1 MIKTKSRYK
10 WLQCSLLLSGLLLLV
25 ACSNDSA
32 NGPVET
38 PQDNLLRL
46 SSVTRAA
53 SQYTPDANSNIKMYV
68 MTQNGEYSSGK
79 FTYSSGWSNSGV
91 SVKEHE
97 QYYMYGFMP
106 AGSYSSS
113 ISATATE
120 LNGDYSR
127 GADLT
132 ISGLPIFTSKDF
144 CAIVGVQRISAT
156 TEAKDIVE
164 GNYGYLS
171 GLNSENYVNLL
182 MDHLYGEL
190 ALQFK
195 VDADYYAL
203 RHIKLKSVTLK
214 YDNGGGAVDANV
226 NVTVRLRAG
235 YGLGQSSVVYTPS
248 GNKASHAILENG
260 STDLKSYATA
270 IGSGVKCPPSL
281 FDQAGT
287 YMTLTCTYDV
297 CSTDDNNP
305 KVIRENCTASNKMRV
320 SGMEHGKTNTVTV
333 TIAPTYLYVLTDPDL
348 DNPTIYIGG

>member
-1 MIKTKSRYK
+1 MRHIGW
-10 WLQCSLLLSGLLLLV
+10 WLSSMLMLLLLMMV
-25 ACSNDSA
+25 SCSQDSSND
-32 NGPVET
+32 GIDE
-38 PQDNLLRL
+38 PQNNLLRL
-46 SSVTRAA
+46 SSVTRSNRAF
-53 SQYTPDANSNIKMYV
+53 TPSEGNSIKMYV
-68 MTQNGEYSSGK
+68 MTKDAQFSTGTFS
-79 FTYSSGWSNSGV
+79 YSSGWTNNNV

-106 AGSYSSS
+106 AGSYTSS

-132 ISGLPIFTSKDF
+132 INGLPIFTNEDI

-156 TEAKDIVE
+156 KDAKDIVE

-195 VDADYYAL
+195 VDADYHAL
-203 RHIKLKSVTLK
+203 RHIKLKSVTLN
-214 YDNGGGAVDANV
+214 YDNGQENAAANV
-226 NVTVRLRAG
+226 NVTVRLRDG
-235 YGLGQSSVVYTPS
+235 YGLGQSSVVYTPT
-248 GNKASHAILENG
+248 GNKASHIFLENG
-260 STDLKSYATA
+260 STALSDVAVP
-270 IGSGVKCPPSL
+270 IGDPIKCPPSL

-297 CSTDDNNP
+297 CSTDNANT
-305 KVIRENCTASNKMRV
+305 VIRANCTASNKVRV

>member
-1 MIKTKSRYK
+1 MRHIGW
-10 WLQCSLLLSGLLLLV
+10 WLSSMLMLLLLMMV
-25 ACSNDSA
+25 SCSQDSSND
-32 NGPVET
+32 GIDE

-46 SSVTRAA
+46 SSVTRSNRAF
-53 SQYTPDANSNIKMYV
+53 TPSEGNSIKMYV
-68 MTQNGEYSSGK
+68 MTQNAQFSTGT
-79 FTYSSGWSNSGV
+79 FTYSTGWTNNNV

-106 AGSYSSS
+106 AGSYDSS

-120 LNGDYSR
+120 LNNDYSR

-132 ISGLPIFTSKDF
+132 ISGLPIFTSKDI

-156 TEAKDIVE
+156 SEAADIVE

-203 RHIKLKSVTLK
+203 RHIKLKSVTLN
-214 YDNGGGAVDANV
+214 YDNGQGEAAANV
-226 NVTVRLRAG
+226 NVTVRLRDG
-235 YGLGQSSVVYTPS
+235 YGLGQSSVAYTPT
-248 GNKASHAILENG
+248 GNKASHTFWPNTNDVIPL
-260 STDLKSYATA
+260 TDAATA

-287 YMTLTCTYDV
+287 FMTLTCTYDV
-297 CSTDDNNP
+297 CGTDGTT
-305 KVIRENCTASNKMRV
+305 IRPDCTASNKMRV

>member
-1 MIKTKSRYK
+1 M
-10 WLQCSLLLSGLLLLV
+10 LMLLLLMMV
-25 ACSNDSA
+25 SCSQDSSND
-32 NGPVET
+32 GIDE
-38 PQDNLLRL
+38 PQNNLLRL
-46 SSVTRAA
+46 SSVTRSNRAF
-53 SQYTPDANSNIKMYV
+53 TPSDGNSIKMYV
-68 MTQNGEYSSGK
+68 MTKNDPYSDGTFN
-79 FTYSSGWSNSGV
+79 FTTSWANSNIR
-91 SVKEHE
+91 VKEHE

-132 ISGLPIFTSKDF
+132 ISDLPIFTNEDI

-156 TEAKDIVE
+156 SEAANIVE
-164 GNYGYLS
+164 GNFGYLS

-203 RHIKLKSVTLK
+203 RHIKLKSVTLN
-214 YDNGGGAVDANV
+214 YDNGQEEAAAKV

-235 YGLGQSSVVYTPS
+235 YGLGQSSVVYTPT

-260 STDLKSYATA
+260 SEDLTDAATA

-305 KVIRENCTASNKMRV
+305 TVIRANCSASNKMRV

>member
-1 MIKTKSRYK
+1 MRHIGW
-10 WLQCSLLLSGLLLLV
+10 WLSSTLMLLLLMMV
-25 ACSNDSA
+25 SCSQDSSND
-32 NGPVET
+32 GIDE
-38 PQDNLLRL
+38 PQNNLLRL
-46 SSVTRAA
+46 SSVTRSNRAF
-53 SQYTPDANSNIKMYV
+53 TPSEGNSIKMYV
-68 MTQNGEYSSGK
+68 MTQNAQFSTGT
-79 FTYSSGWSNSGV
+79 FTYSTGWTNNNV

-106 AGSYSSS
+106 AGSYDSS

-120 LNGDYSR
+120 LNNDYSR

-132 ISGLPIFTSKDF
+132 ISGLPIFTSKDI

-156 TEAKDIVE
+156 SEAADIVE

-203 RHIKLKSVTLK
+203 RHIKLKSVTLN
-214 YDNGGGAVDANV
+214 YDNGQGEAAANV
-226 NVTVRLRAG
+226 NVTVRLRDG
-235 YGLGQSSVVYTPS
+235 YGLGQSSVAYTPT
-248 GNKASHAILENG
+248 GNKASHTFLENG
-260 STDLKSYATA
+260 STVLNSNATA

-297 CSTDDNNP
+297 CRTDNANT
-305 KVIRENCTASNKMRV
+305 VIRANCTASNKVRV

>member
-1 MIKTKSRYK
+1 MRHIGW
-10 WLQCSLLLSGLLLLV
+10 WLSSMLMLLFLMMVSCSQDS
-25 ACSNDSA
+25 SND
-32 NGPVET
+32 GIDE
-38 PQDNLLRL
+38 PQNNLLRL
-46 SSVTRAA
+46 SSVTR
-53 SQYTPDANSNIKMYV
+53 SSSEFTPSEGNSIKMYV
-68 MTQNGEYSSGK
+68 MTKNGPYSDGTFN
-79 FTYSSGWSNSGV
+79 FTTIWANSNIR
-91 SVKEHE
+91 VKEHE

-132 ISGLPIFTSKDF
+132 INGLPIFTSKDF

-156 TEAKDIVE
+156 NDAKDIVE

-203 RHIKLKSVTLK
+203 RHIKLKSVTLN
-214 YDNGGGAVDANV
+214 YDNGQGSADANV

-235 YGLGQSSVVYTPS
+235 NGLGQGSVVYTPT
-248 GNKASHAILENG
+248 GNKASHTILENG
-260 STDLKSYATA
+260 STFLNSDATP
-270 IGSGVKCPPSL
+270 IGSEVKCPPSL

-297 CSTDDNNP
+297 CSADDTHN
-305 KVIRENCTASNKMRV
+305 VIRENCTASNKMRV
-320 SGMEHGKTNTVTV
+320 LGMDHGKTNTVTV

>member
-1 MIKTKSRYK
+1 M
-10 WLQCSLLLSGLLLLV
+10 LVLLLLMMV
-25 ACSNDSA
+25 SCSQDSSND
-32 NGPVET
+32 GIDE
-38 PQDNLLRL
+38 PQNNLLRL
-46 SSVTRAA
+46 SSVTRSNRAF
-53 SQYTPDANSNIKMYV
+53 TPSEGNSIKMYV
-68 MTQNGEYSSGK
+68 MTKNALFSTGT
-79 FTYSSGWSNSGV
+79 FTYSSGWTNTNLN
-91 SVKEHE
+91 VKEHE

-132 ISGLPIFTSKDF
+132 INALPIFTSKDI

-156 TEAKDIVE
+156 SEATNIVE

-171 GLNSENYVNLL
+171 GLSSENYVNLL

-203 RHIKLKSVTLK
+203 RHIRLKSVTLN
-214 YDNGGGAVDANV
+214 YDNGQGDAAANV
-226 NVTVRLRAG
+226 NVTVRLRDG
-235 YGLGQSSVVYTPS
+235 YGLGQSSVVYTPT
-248 GNKASHAILENG
+248 GNTASHTFWPNTNDVIPL
-260 STDLKSYATA
+260 TDAATA
-270 IGSGVKCPPSL
+270 IGNSVKCPPSL

-297 CSTDDNNP
+297 CGTDDNNP
-305 KVIRENCTASNKMRV
+305 TVIRANCTASNKMRV

>member
-1 MIKTKSRYK
+1 M
-10 WLQCSLLLSGLLLLV
+10 LMLLLLMMV
-25 ACSNDSA
+25 SCSQDSSND
-32 NGPVET
+32 GIDE
-38 PQDNLLRL
+38 PQNNLLRL
-46 SSVTRAA
+46 SSVTR
-53 SQYTPDANSNIKMYV
+53 SSSEFTPSEGNSIKMYV
-68 MTQNGEYSSGK
+68 MTKNALYSEGNFNYTTS
-79 FTYSSGWSNSGV
+79 WANSNIR
-91 SVKEHE
+91 VKEHE

-132 ISGLPIFTSKDF
+132 INALPIFTTEDI

-156 TEAKDIVE
+156 SEATNIVE
-164 GNYGYLS
+164 GNFGYLS
-171 GLNSENYVNLL
+171 GLSSENYVNLL

-195 VDADYYAL
+195 VDADYHAL

-214 YDNGGGAVDANV
+214 YDNNGGDDAANV
-226 NVTVRLRAG
+226 NVTVKLRDG
-235 YGLGQSSVVYTPS
+235 YGLGQSSVAYTPT
-248 GNKASHAILENG
+248 GNKASHTFWPNTNDVIPL
-260 STDLKSYATA
+260 TDAATA

-297 CSTDDNNP
+297 CRTDNANT
-305 KVIRENCTASNKMRV
+305 VIRANCTASNKMRV

>member
-1 MIKTKSRYK
+1 M
-10 WLQCSLLLSGLLLLV
+10 LMLLLLMMV
-25 ACSNDSA
+25 SCSQDSSND
-32 NGPVET
+32 GIDE
-38 PQDNLLRL
+38 PQNNLLRL
-46 SSVTRAA
+46 SSVTRSNRAF
-53 SQYTPDANSNIKMYV
+53 TPSEGNSIKMYV
-68 MTQNGEYSSGK
+68 MTKNDPYSDGTFN
-79 FTYSSGWSNSGV
+79 FTTSWANSNIR
-91 SVKEHE
+91 VKEHE

-106 AGSYSSS
+106 GSYESS

-132 ISGLPIFTSKDF
+132 INALPIFTNEDI

-156 TEAKDIVE
+156 SEATNIVE

-171 GLNSENYVNLL
+171 GLSNENYVNLL

-214 YDNGGGAVDANV
+214 YDNNGGDEAANV
-226 NVTVRLRAG
+226 NVTVRLRDG
-235 YGLGQSSVVYTPS
+235 YGLGQSSVAYTPT
-248 GNKASHAILENG
+248 GNTASHTFLENG
-260 STDLKSYATA
+260 STFLNSNATA

-297 CSTDDNNP
+297 CSTDDANT
-305 KVIRENCTASNKMRV
+305 VIRANCTASNKVRV

>member
-1 MIKTKSRYK
+1 M
-10 WLQCSLLLSGLLLLV
+10 LMLLLLMMV
-25 ACSNDSA
+25 SCSQDSSND
-32 NGPVET
+32 GIDE
-38 PQDNLLRL
+38 PQNNLLRL
-46 SSVTRAA
+46 SSVTRSNRAF
-53 SQYTPDANSNIKMYV
+53 TPSEGNSIKMYV
-68 MTQNGEYSSGK
+68 MTKNAQYSEGNFNYTTS
-79 FTYSSGWSNSGV
+79 WANSNIR
-91 SVKEHE
+91 VKEHE

-132 ISGLPIFTSKDF
+132 IQDLPIFTNEDI

-156 TEAKDIVE
+156 SEATNIIE
-164 GNYGYLS
+164 GNFGYLS

-203 RHIKLKSVTLK
+203 RHIKLKSVTLN
-214 YDNGGGAVDANV
+214 YDNGQGNDAANV
-226 NVTVRLRAG
+226 NVTVRLRDG
-235 YGLGQSSVVYTPS
+235 YGLGQSSVVYTPT
-248 GNKASHAILENG
+248 GNKASHTFLADG
-260 STDLKSYATA
+260 STFLNSDATA

-281 FDQAGT
+281 FNQAGT

-305 KVIRENCTASNKMRV
+305 TVIRADCSASNKMRV

>member
-1 MIKTKSRYK
+1 MRHIGW
-10 WLQCSLLLSGLLLLV
+10 WLSSTLMLLLLMMV
-25 ACSNDSA
+25 SCSQDSSSD
-32 NGPVET
+32 GFDE
-38 PQDNLLRL
+38 PQNNLLRL
-46 SSVTRAA
+46 SSVTR
-53 SQYTPDANSNIKMYV
+53 SSSEFTPSEGNSIKMYV
-68 MTQNGEYSSGK
+68 MTKNAQFSTGT
-79 FTYSSGWSNSGV
+79 FTYSTGWTNNNV
-91 SVKEHE
+91 SVKEYE

-132 ISGLPIFTSKDF
+132 INALPIFTNEDI

-156 TEAKDIVE
+156 SDAKDIVE

-171 GLNSENYVNLL
+171 GLSNENYVNLL

-203 RHIKLKSVTLK
+203 RHIKLKSVTLN
-214 YDNGGGAVDANV
+214 YDNGQGSAAANV

-235 YGLGQSSVVYTPS
+235 NGLGQSSVVYTPT

-260 STDLKSYATA
+260 STDLTAEATP
-270 IGSGVKCPPSL
+270 IGNSVKCPPSL

-297 CSTDDNNP
+297 CGTDNANT
-305 KVIRENCTASNKMRV
+305 VIRANCTASNKMRV

>member
-1 MIKTKSRYK
+1 M
-10 WLQCSLLLSGLLLLV
+10 LLLLMMV
-25 ACSNDSA
+25 SCSQDSSND
-32 NGPVET
+32 GIDE
-38 PQDNLLRL
+38 PQNNLLRL
-46 SSVTRAA
+46 SSVTRSNRAF
-53 SQYTPDANSNIKMYV
+53 TPSEGNSIKMYV
-68 MTQNGEYSSGK
+68 MTQNAQFSTGT
-79 FTYSSGWSNSGV
+79 FTYSTGWTNNNV

-132 ISGLPIFTSKDF
+132 ISGLPIFTSEDI

-156 TEAKDIVE
+156 SEATNIVE
-164 GNYGYLS
+164 GNFGYLS
-171 GLNSENYVNLL
+171 GLNSENFVNLL

-190 ALQFK
+190 ALRFK

-203 RHIKLKSVTLK
+203 RHIKLKSVTLN
-214 YDNGGGAVDANV
+214 YDNGQGEAAANV
-226 NVTVRLRAG
+226 NVTVRLRDG
-235 YGLGQSSVVYTPS
+235 YGLGQSSVAYTPT
-248 GNKASHAILENG
+248 GNKASHTFLADG
-260 STDLKSYATA
+260 STFLKSYATA

-305 KVIRENCTASNKMRV
+305 TVIRANCSASNKMRV
-320 SGMEHGKTNTVTV
+320 SGMEHGKKNTVTV

>member
-1 MIKTKSRYK
+1 M
-10 WLQCSLLLSGLLLLV
+10 LLLLMMV
-25 ACSNDSA
+25 SCSQDSSNDGIDEPH
-32 NGPVET
+32 N
-38 PQDNLLRL
+38 NLLRL
-46 SSVTRAA
+46 SSVTRSNRAF
-53 SQYTPDANSNIKMYV
+53 TPSEGNSIKMYV
-68 MTQNGEYSSGK
+68 MTKNGPYSDGTFN
-79 FTYSSGWSNSGV
+79 FTTIWANSNIR
-91 SVKEHE
+91 VKEHE

-132 ISGLPIFTSKDF
+132 INALPIFTSKDI

-156 TEAKDIVE
+156 SEATNIVE

-171 GLNSENYVNLL
+171 GLSSENYVNLL

-203 RHIKLKSVTLK
+203 RHIKLKSVTLN
-214 YDNGGGAVDANV
+214 YDNGQGEAAANV
-226 NVTVRLRAG
+226 NVTVRLRDG
-235 YGLGQSSVVYTPS
+235 YGLGQSSVAYTPT
-248 GNKASHAILENG
+248 GNKASHTILENG
-260 STDLKSYATA
+260 SAILSSDATA
-270 IGSGVKCPPSL
+270 IGNSVKCPPSL

-297 CSTDDNNP
+297 CGTDGTT
-305 KVIRENCTASNKMRV
+305 IRPGCTASNKMRV

>member
-1 MIKTKSRYK
+1 MRHIGW
-10 WLQCSLLLSGLLLLV
+10 WLSSMLMLLLLMMV
-25 ACSNDSA
+25 SCSQDSSND
-32 NGPVET
+32 GIDE
-38 PQDNLLRL
+38 PQNNLLRL
-46 SSVTRAA
+46 SSVTR
-53 SQYTPDANSNIKMYV
+53 SSSEFTPSEGNSIKMYV
-68 MTQNGEYSSGK
+68 MTKNAQFSTGT
-79 FTYSSGWSNSGV
+79 FTYSTGWTNNNV
-91 SVKEHE
+91 SVKEYE

-132 ISGLPIFTSKDF
+132 INALPIFTSKDI

-156 TEAKDIVE
+156 NETKDIVE
-164 GNYGYLS
+164 GNFGYLS

-203 RHIKLKSVTLK
+203 RHIKLKSVTLN
-214 YDNGGGAVDANV
+214 YDNGQGAADANV

-235 YGLGQSSVVYTPS
+235 NSLGVNSIVYTPT
-248 GNKASHAILENG
+248 GNKASHAIWPNTNDPILL
-260 STDLKSYATA
+260 SSDATA
-270 IGSGVKCPPSL
+270 IGSEVKCPPSL

-297 CSTDDNNP
+297 CSADDTHN
-305 KVIRENCTASNKMRV
+305 VIRENCTASNKMRV
-320 SGMEHGKTNTVTV
+320 LGMEHGKKNTVTV

>member
-1 MIKTKSRYK
+1 MRHIGW
-10 WLQCSLLLSGLLLLV
+10 WLSSMLMLLLLMMV
-25 ACSNDSA
+25 SCSQDSSND
-32 NGPVET
+32 GIDE
-38 PQDNLLRL
+38 PQNNLLRL
-46 SSVTRAA
+46 SSVTRSNRAF
-53 SQYTPDANSNIKMYV
+53 TPSEGNSIKMYV
-68 MTQNGEYSSGK
+68 MTKNGPYSEGTFN
-79 FTYSSGWSNSGV
+79 FTTSWANSNIR
-91 SVKEHE
+91 VKEHE

-106 AGSYSSS
+106 AGSYTSS
-113 ISATATE
+113 ISATE
-120 LNGDYSR
+120 VNNDYSR

-132 ISGLPIFTSKDF
+132 VNGLPIFTSKDI

-156 TEAKDIVE
+156 SEATNIVE

-171 GLNSENYVNLL
+171 GLSNENYVNLL

-195 VDADYYAL
+195 VDADYHAL

-214 YDNGGGAVDANV
+214 YDNGQGDAAANV
-226 NVTVRLRAG
+226 NVTVRLRDG
-235 YGLGQSSVVYTPS
+235 YGLGQSSVAYTPT
-248 GNKASHAILENG
+248 GNKASHTFLENG
-260 STDLKSYATA
+260 STVLNSNATA

-297 CSTDDNNP
+297 CSTDNANT
-305 KVIRENCTASNKMRV
+305 VIRANCTASNKVRV

>member
-1 MIKTKSRYK
+1 MRHIGW
-10 WLQCSLLLSGLLLLV
+10 WLSSMLMLLLLMMV
-25 ACSNDSA
+25 SCSQDSSND
-32 NGPVET
+32 GIDE
-38 PQDNLLRL
+38 PQNNLLRL
-46 SSVTRAA
+46 SSVTR
-53 SQYTPDANSNIKMYV
+53 SSSVFTPSEGNSIKMYV
-68 MTQNGEYSSGK
+68 MTKTVQFSTGT
-79 FTYSSGWSNSGV
+79 FTYSTGWTNNNV
-91 SVKEHE
+91 SVKEYE

-106 AGSYSSS
+106 AGSYESN

-132 ISGLPIFTSKDF
+132 ISGLPIFTRKDF

-156 TEAKDIVE
+156 SEATNIIE

-195 VDADYYAL
+195 VDADYHAL
-203 RHIKLKSVTLK
+203 RHIKLKSVTLN
-214 YDNGGGAVDANV
+214 YDNGQGDADANV

-235 YGLGQSSVVYTPS
+235 NGLGQSSVVYTPT
-248 GNKASHAILENG
+248 GNKASHAIWPNTNDPILL
-260 STDLKSYATA
+260 SSDATA

-297 CSTDDNNP
+297 CRTDNANT
-305 KVIRENCTASNKMRV
+305 VIRENCTASNKMRV
-320 SGMEHGKTNTVTV
+320 SGMDHGKTNTVTV

>member
-1 MIKTKSRYK
+1 MGW
-10 WLQCSLLLSGLLLLV
+10 WLSSTLVLLLLMMV
-25 ACSNDSA
+25 SCSQDSSND
-32 NGPVET
+32 GIDE
-38 PQDNLLRL
+38 PQNNLLRL
-46 SSVTRAA
+46 SSVTRSNRAF
-53 SQYTPDANSNIKMYV
+53 TPSDGNKIMMYV
-68 MTQNGEYSSGK
+68 MTKNDEYSSGN

-132 ISGLPIFTSKDF
+132 ISGLPIFTRKDF

-156 TEAKDIVE
+156 SEATNIIE

-214 YDNGGGAVDANV
+214 YDNNGGDEAANV

-235 YGLGQSSVVYTPS
+235 NGLGQSSVVYTPT

-260 STDLKSYATA
+260 STFLDSDATA
-270 IGSGVKCPPSL
+270 IGSVVKCPPSL

-297 CSTDDNNP
+297 CRTDNANT
-305 KVIRENCTASNKMRV
+305 VIRANCTASNKMRV
-320 SGMEHGKTNTVTV
+320 LGMDHGKTNTVTV

>member
-1 MIKTKSRYK
+1 MRHIGW
-10 WLQCSLLLSGLLLLV
+10 WLSSMLMLLLLMMV
-25 ACSNDSA
+25 SCSQDSSND
-32 NGPVET
+32 GIDE
-38 PQDNLLRL
+38 PQNNLLRL
-46 SSVTRAA
+46 SSVTR
-53 SQYTPDANSNIKMYV
+53 SSSEFTPSEGNSIKMYV
-68 MTQNGEYSSGK
+68 MTKDAQYSEGNFNYTTS
-79 FTYSSGWSNSGV
+79 WANSNIR
-91 SVKEHE
+91 VKEHE

-106 AGSYSSS
+106 GSYESS

-132 ISGLPIFTSKDF
+132 ISDLPIFTSQDI

-156 TEAKDIVE
+156 SEATNIVE
-164 GNYGYLS
+164 GNFGYLS

-190 ALQFK
+190 ALRFK

-203 RHIKLKSVTLK
+203 RHIKLKSVTLN
-214 YDNGGGAVDANV
+214 YDNGQENTAANV
-226 NVTVRLRAG
+226 SVTVRLRNG
-235 YGLGQSSVVYTPS
+235 YGLVLTNSIAYTPS
-248 GNKASHAILENG
+248 GNKASHTFLADG
-260 STDLKSYATA
+260 STFLNSNATA

-281 FDQAGT
+281 FDPAGT

-297 CSTDDNNP
+297 CSADDTHN
-305 KVIRENCTASNKMRV
+305 VIRANCTASNKMRV
-320 SGMEHGKTNTVTV
+320 SGMDHGKTNTVTV

>member
-1 MIKTKSRYK
+1 MRHIGW
-10 WLQCSLLLSGLLLLV
+10 WLSCMLMLLLLMM
-25 ACSNDSA
+25 ASCSQDSSND
-32 NGPVET
+32 GIDE
-38 PQDNLLRL
+38 PQNNLLRL
-46 SSVTRAA
+46 SSVTRSNRAF
-53 SQYTPDANSNIKMYV
+53 TPSEGNKIMMYV
-68 MTQNGEYSSGK
+68 MTQNDEYSSGN

-106 AGSYSSS
+106 ASSSAGSYSSS

-132 ISGLPIFTSKDF
+132 INALPIFTSKDF

-156 TEAKDIVE
+156 SEATNIVE
-164 GNYGYLS
+164 GNFGYLS
-171 GLNSENYVNLL
+171 GLNSENFVNLL

-195 VDADYYAL
+195 VDADYYTL
-203 RHIKLKSVTLK
+203 RHIKLKSVTLN
-214 YDNGGGAVDANV
+214 YENGSGSAEAKVD
-226 NVTVRLRAG
+226 VTVRLRDG
-235 YGLGQSSVVYTPS
+235 YGLGQSSVVYTPT
-248 GNKASHAILENG
+248 GNKASHTLWPNTNEVIPL
-260 STDLKSYATA
+260 TDAATSKD
-270 IGSGVKCPPSL
+270 ISVKCPPSL

-297 CSTDDNNP
+297 CGTDGTT
-305 KVIRENCTASNKMRV
+305 IRPDCTASNKMRV
-320 SGMEHGKTNTVTV
+320 SGMEHGKKNTVTV

>member
-1 MIKTKSRYK
+1 M
-10 WLQCSLLLSGLLLLV
+10 LLLLMMV
-25 ACSNDSA
+25 SCSQDSSND
-32 NGPVET
+32 GIDE
-38 PQDNLLRL
+38 PQNNLLRL
-46 SSVTRAA
+46 SSVTR
-53 SQYTPDANSNIKMYV
+53 SSSEFTPSEGNSIKMYV
-68 MTQNGEYSSGK
+68 MTKNAQFSTGT
-79 FTYSSGWSNSGV
+79 FTYSTGWTNNNV
-91 SVKEHE
+91 SVKEYE

-132 ISGLPIFTSKDF
+132 INALPIFTSKDF

-156 TEAKDIVE
+156 TEATNIVE

-203 RHIKLKSVTLK
+203 RHIKLKSVTLN
-214 YDNGGGAVDANV
+214 YDNGQGSVDAKV

-235 YGLGQSSVVYTPS
+235 NGLGQSSVVYTPT
-248 GNKASHAILENG
+248 GNTASHTFLENG
-260 STDLKSYATA
+260 SQFLTDAATL
-270 IGSGVKCPPSL
+270 IGNPVDNPVGNPVKCPPSL

-287 YMTLTCTYDV
+287 YMTLTCTYDGPRQNEYRDRDH
-297 CSTDDNNP
+297 S
-305 KVIRENCTASNKMRV
+305 
-320 SGMEHGKTNTVTV
+320 
-333 TIAPTYLYVLTDPDL
+333 TYLSICVD
-348 DNPTIYIGG
+348 

>member
-1 MIKTKSRYK
+1 MIG
-10 WLQCSLLLSGLLLLV
+10 SLLILT
-25 ACSNDSA
+25 ACSEESDEPKGEYLHLSA
-32 NGPVET
+32 
-38 PQDNLLRL
+38 
-46 SSVTRAA
+46 VTRT
-53 SQYTPDANSNIKMYV
+53 SSELTPSENTSIKMYV
-68 MTQNGEYSSGK
+68 MTQNAQFSEGI
-79 FTYSSGWSNSGV
+79 FTYSSGWTNNNV
-91 SVKEHE
+91 AVKEHE

-106 AGSYSSS
+106 ASSSAGSYVSS
-113 ISATATE
+113 ISAAAV
-120 LNGDYSR
+120 NNDYSR

-132 ISGLPIFTSKDF
+132 ITGLPIFTSKDI

-156 TEAKDIVE
+156 TDTKDIVE

-203 RHIKLKSVTLK
+203 RHIKLKSVTLN
-214 YDNGGGAVDANV
+214 YDNGQGSADANV

-235 YGLGQSSVVYTPS
+235 NGLGQSSVVYTPT
-248 GNKASHAILENG
+248 GNKASHTMENG
-260 STDLKSYATA
+260 SKFLNSNATP

-297 CSTDDNNP
+297 CSADDTHN
-305 KVIRENCTASNKMRV
+305 VIRENCTASNKMRV

>member
-1 MIKTKSRYK
+1 MRHIGW
-10 WLQCSLLLSGLLLLV
+10 WLSSMLMLLLLMMV
-25 ACSNDSA
+25 SCSQDSSND
-32 NGPVET
+32 GIDE
-38 PQDNLLRL
+38 PQNNLLRL
-46 SSVTRAA
+46 SSVTRSNRAF
-53 SQYTPDANSNIKMYV
+53 TPSEGNSIKMYV
-68 MTQNGEYSSGK
+68 MTKNAQYSEGNFNYTTS
-79 FTYSSGWSNSGV
+79 WANSNIR
-91 SVKEHE
+91 VKEHE

-132 ISGLPIFTSKDF
+132 IQDLPIFTNEDI

-156 TEAKDIVE
+156 SEATNIIE
-164 GNYGYLS
+164 GNFGYLS

-203 RHIKLKSVTLK
+203 RHIKLKSVTLN
-214 YDNGGGAVDANV
+214 YDNGQGNDAANV
-226 NVTVRLRAG
+226 NVTVRLRDG
-235 YGLGQSSVVYTPS
+235 YGLGQSSVVYTPT
-248 GNKASHAILENG
+248 GNKASHTFLADG
-260 STDLKSYATA
+260 STFLNSDATA

-281 FDQAGT
+281 FNQAGT

-305 KVIRENCTASNKMRV
+305 TVIRADCSASNKMRV

>member
-1 MIKTKSRYK
+1 MRHIGW
-10 WLQCSLLLSGLLLLV
+10 WLSSMLVLLLLMMV
-25 ACSNDSA
+25 SCSQDSSND
-32 NGPVET
+32 GIDE
-38 PQDNLLRL
+38 PQNNLLHL
-46 SSVTRAA
+46 SSVTR
-53 SQYTPDANSNIKMYV
+53 SSSDFTPSEGNKIMMYV
-68 MTQNGEYSSGK
+68 MTKNAQFSTGT
-79 FTYSSGWSNSGV
+79 FTYSSGWTNSNV

-132 ISGLPIFTSKDF
+132 ISGLPIFTSQDF

-156 TEAKDIVE
+156 SEATNIVE
-164 GNYGYLS
+164 GNFDYLS
-171 GLNSENYVNLL
+171 GLSNENYVNLL

-203 RHIKLKSVTLK
+203 RHIKLKSVTLN
-214 YDNGGGAVDANV
+214 YENGSGSTEAKVD
-226 NVTVRLRAG
+226 VTVRLRDG

-260 STDLKSYATA
+260 STFLNSNATP

-297 CSTDDNNP
+297 CSADDTHN
-305 KVIRENCTASNKMRV
+305 VIRENCTASNKMRV
-320 SGMEHGKTNTVTV
+320 SSMEHGKTNTVTV

>member
-1 MIKTKSRYK
+1 MRHIGW
-10 WLQCSLLLSGLLLLV
+10 WLSSMLMLLLLMMV
-25 ACSNDSA
+25 SCSQDSSND
-32 NGPVET
+32 GIDE
-38 PQDNLLRL
+38 PQNNLLRL
-46 SSVTRAA
+46 SSVTRSNRAF
-53 SQYTPDANSNIKMYV
+53 TPSEGNSIKMYV
-68 MTQNGEYSSGK
+68 MTKNGPYSDGTFN
-79 FTYSSGWSNSGV
+79 FTTIWANSNIR
-91 SVKEHE
+91 VKEHE

-106 AGSYSSS
+106 AGSYESS

-132 ISGLPIFTSKDF
+132 INGLPIFTSKDF
-144 CAIVGVQRISAT
+144 CAIVGVQRISASS
-156 TEAKDIVE
+156 EATNIVE
-164 GNYGYLS
+164 GNFGYLS

-195 VDADYYAL
+195 VDADYHAL
-203 RHIKLKSVTLK
+203 RHIKLKSVTVN
-214 YDNGGGAVDANV
+214 YDNGQGDADANV

-235 YGLGQSSVVYTPS
+235 NGLGQSSVVYTPT
-248 GNKASHAILENG
+248 GNKASHIILENG
-260 STDLKSYATA
+260 STDLTDAA
-270 IGSGVKCPPSL
+270 ILIGNSVKCPPSL

-297 CSTDDNNP
+297 CRTDNANT
-305 KVIRENCTASNKMRV
+305 VIRANCTASNKMRV
-320 SGMEHGKTNTVTV
+320 SGMEHGKKNTVTV

>member
-1 MIKTKSRYK
+1 M
-10 WLQCSLLLSGLLLLV
+10 LLLLMMV
-25 ACSNDSA
+25 SCSQDSSND
-32 NGPVET
+32 GIDE
-38 PQDNLLRL
+38 PQNNLLRL
-46 SSVTRAA
+46 SSVTRSNRAF
-53 SQYTPDANSNIKMYV
+53 TPSEGNSIKMYV
-68 MTQNGEYSSGK
+68 MTKNGPYSDGTFN
-79 FTYSSGWSNSGV
+79 FTTSWANSNIR
-91 SVKEHE
+91 VKEHE

-132 ISGLPIFTSKDF
+132 INALPIFTNEDI

-156 TEAKDIVE
+156 SEATNIVE
-164 GNYGYLS
+164 GNFGYLS
-171 GLNSENYVNLL
+171 GLSSENYVNLL

-214 YDNGGGAVDANV
+214 YDNNGGDDAANV
-226 NVTVRLRAG
+226 NVTVRLRDG
-235 YGLGQSSVVYTPS
+235 YGLGQNSVAYTPT
-248 GNKASHAILENG
+248 GNKASHTFLENG
-260 STDLKSYATA
+260 LKDLTDAATA

-297 CSTDDNNP
+297 CGTDGTT
-305 KVIRENCTASNKMRV
+305 IRPGCTASNKMRV

>member
-1 MIKTKSRYK
+1 MRHIGW
-10 WLQCSLLLSGLLLLV
+10 WLSSMLMLLFLMMVSCSQDS
-25 ACSNDSA
+25 SND
-32 NGPVET
+32 GIDE
-38 PQDNLLRL
+38 PQNNLLRL
-46 SSVTRAA
+46 SSVTR
-53 SQYTPDANSNIKMYV
+53 SSSEFTPSEGNSIKMYV
-68 MTQNGEYSSGK
+68 MTKNAQFSTGT
-79 FTYSSGWSNSGV
+79 FTYSTGWTNNNV
-91 SVKEHE
+91 SVKEYE

-132 ISGLPIFTSKDF
+132 INGLPIFTSKDF

-156 TEAKDIVE
+156 NDAKDIVE

-203 RHIKLKSVTLK
+203 RHIKLKSVTLN
-214 YDNGGGAVDANV
+214 YDNGQGSADANV

-235 YGLGQSSVVYTPS
+235 NGLGQGSVVYTPT

-260 STDLKSYATA
+260 STFLNSDATP
-270 IGSGVKCPPSL
+270 IGSEVKCPPSL

-297 CSTDDNNP
+297 CSADDTHN
-305 KVIRENCTASNKMRV
+305 VIRENCTASNKMRV
-320 SGMEHGKTNTVTV
+320 LGMDHGKTNTVTV

>member
-1 MIKTKSRYK
+1 MNSEKRHIG
-10 WLQCSLLLSGLLLLV
+10 WLLSSMLMLLV
-25 ACSNDSA
+25 LMLLAACSEDADTTDRLDASE
-32 NGPVET
+32 GSPVH
-38 PQDNLLRL
+38 L
-46 SSVTRAA
+46 SSVTRT
-53 SQYTPDANSNIKMYV
+53 TPFTPSAGNSIKMYV
-68 MTQNGEYSSGK
+68 MTKNAQFSTGT
-79 FTYSSGWSNSGV
+79 FTYSSGWTNSNV

-97 QYYMYGFMP
+97 QYYMYGYMP
-106 AGSYSSS
+106 GSYESS
-113 ISATATE
+113 ISAAAV
-120 LNGDYSR
+120 NNDYSR

-132 ISGLPIFTSKDF
+132 ITGLPIFTSKDI

-156 TEAKDIVE
+156 TDTKDIVE

-226 NVTVRLRAG
+226 NVTVRLRDG
-235 YGLGQSSVVYTPS
+235 NGLGLTNSIVYTPS
-248 GNKASHAILENG
+248 GNTASHTFLENG
-260 STDLKSYATA
+260 SQFLTDAATL
-270 IGSGVKCPPSL
+270 IGNSVKCPPSL

-297 CSTDDNNP
+297 CGTDNAHT
-305 KVIRENCTASNKMRV
+305 VIRENCTVSNKMRV

-348 DNPTIYIGG
+348 DNPTIYIGS

>member
-1 MIKTKSRYK
+1 M
-10 WLQCSLLLSGLLLLV
+10 LVLLLLMMV
-25 ACSNDSA
+25 SCSQDSSND
-32 NGPVET
+32 GIDE
-38 PQDNLLRL
+38 PQNNLLRL
-46 SSVTRAA
+46 SSVTRSNRAF
-53 SQYTPDANSNIKMYV
+53 TPSEGNSIKMYV
-68 MTQNGEYSSGK
+68 MTKDALYSDGTFN
-79 FTYSSGWSNSGV
+79 FTTSWANSNIR
-91 SVKEHE
+91 VKEHE

-132 ISGLPIFTSKDF
+132 ISGLPIFTRKDF

-171 GLNSENYVNLL
+171 GLNSENFVNLL

-203 RHIKLKSVTLK
+203 RHIKLKSVTLN
-214 YDNGGGAVDANV
+214 YDNGQGSVAANV

-235 YGLGQSSVVYTPS
+235 NGLGQSSVVYTPT

-260 STDLKSYATA
+260 STDLTA
-270 IGSGVKCPPSL
+270 EVTSIGNSVKCPPSL

-297 CSTDDNNP
+297 CSADDTHN
-305 KVIRENCTASNKMRV
+305 VIRENCTASNKMRV

-348 DNPTIYIGG
+348 DNPTIYLEDKIDE

>member
-1 MIKTKSRYK
+1 MRHIGW
-10 WLQCSLLLSGLLLLV
+10 WLSSMLMLLLLMMV
-25 ACSNDSA
+25 SCSQDSSND
-32 NGPVET
+32 GIDE
-38 PQDNLLRL
+38 PQNNLLRL
-46 SSVTRAA
+46 SSVTRSNRAF
-53 SQYTPDANSNIKMYV
+53 TPSEGNSIKMYV
-68 MTQNGEYSSGK
+68 MTKNGPYSDGTFN
-79 FTYSSGWSNSGV
+79 FTTIWANSNIR
-91 SVKEHE
+91 VKEHE

-132 ISGLPIFTSKDF
+132 INALPIFTNEDI

-156 TEAKDIVE
+156 SEATNIVE

-171 GLNSENYVNLL
+171 GLSSENFVNLL

-214 YDNGGGAVDANV
+214 YDNNGGDDAANV

-235 YGLGQSSVVYTPS
+235 YGLGQSSVAYTPT
-248 GNKASHAILENG
+248 GNQASHTILENDP
-260 STDLKSYATA
+260 TDLTDAAKA
-270 IGSGVKCPPSL
+270 IGNSVKCPPSL

-297 CSTDDNNP
+297 CGTDNANT
-305 KVIRENCTASNKMRV
+305 VIRANCTASNKMRV

>member
-1 MIKTKSRYK
+1 
-10 WLQCSLLLSGLLLLV
+10 
-25 ACSNDSA
+25 
-32 NGPVET
+32 
-38 PQDNLLRL
+38 
-46 SSVTRAA
+46 
-53 SQYTPDANSNIKMYV
+53 
-68 MTQNGEYSSGK
+68 
-79 FTYSSGWSNSGV
+79 
-91 SVKEHE
+91 
-97 QYYMYGFMP
+97 MYGFMP

-132 ISGLPIFTSKDF
+132 ITGLPIFTSKDI

-156 TEAKDIVE
+156 SETKDIVE

-203 RHIKLKSVTLK
+203 RHIKLKSVTLN
-214 YDNGGGAVDANV
+214 YDNGQGNDAAKV

-235 YGLGQSSVVYTPS
+235 NGLGQSSVVYTPT
-248 GNKASHAILENG
+248 GNKASHTILENG
-260 STDLKSYATA
+260 STFLDSDATP

-297 CSTDDNNP
+297 CSADDTHN
-305 KVIRENCTASNKMRV
+305 VIRENCTASNKMRV
-320 SGMEHGKTNTVTV
+320 LGMEHGKKNTVTV

-348 DNPTIYIGG
+348 NNPTIYIGG

>member
-1 MIKTKSRYK
+1 MRHIGW
-10 WLQCSLLLSGLLLLV
+10 WLSSMLMLLLLMMV
-25 ACSNDSA
+25 SCSQDSSND
-32 NGPVET
+32 GIDE
-38 PQDNLLRL
+38 PQNNLLRL
-46 SSVTRAA
+46 SSVTRSNRAF
-53 SQYTPDANSNIKMYV
+53 TPSEGNSIKMYV
-68 MTQNGEYSSGK
+68 MTKNAQFSTGT
-79 FTYSSGWSNSGV
+79 FTYSSGWTNTNLN
-91 SVKEHE
+91 VKEHE

-132 ISGLPIFTSKDF
+132 INALPIFTSKDF

-156 TEAKDIVE
+156 SEATNIIE

-203 RHIKLKSVTLK
+203 RHIKLKSVTLN
-214 YDNGGGAVDANV
+214 YDNGQGSADANV

-235 YGLGQSSVVYTPS
+235 NGLGQSSVVYTPT
-248 GNKASHAILENG
+248 GNTASHTFWPNTNDVIPL
-260 STDLKSYATA
+260 TDAATA
-270 IGSGVKCPPSL
+270 IGNSVKCPPSL

-297 CSTDDNNP
+297 CGTDGTT
-305 KVIRENCTASNKMRV
+305 IRPDCTASNKMRV

>member
-1 MIKTKSRYK
+1 M
-10 WLQCSLLLSGLLLLV
+10 LMLLLLMMV
-25 ACSNDSA
+25 SCSQDSSND
-32 NGPVET
+32 GIDE
-38 PQDNLLRL
+38 PQNNLLRL
-46 SSVTRAA
+46 SSVTRSNRAF
-53 SQYTPDANSNIKMYV
+53 TPSDGNKIMMYV
-68 MTQNGEYSSGK
+68 MTKNVEYSSGN

-132 ISGLPIFTSKDF
+132 ISGLPIFTSKDI

-214 YDNGGGAVDANV
+214 YDNNGGDEAANV

-235 YGLGQSSVVYTPS
+235 NGLGQSSVVYTPT

-260 STDLKSYATA
+260 STFLDSDATA
-270 IGSGVKCPPSL
+270 IGSVVKCPPSL

-297 CSTDDNNP
+297 CRTDNANT
-305 KVIRENCTASNKMRV
+305 VIRENCTASNKMRV

>member
-1 MIKTKSRYK
+1 MRHIGW
-10 WLQCSLLLSGLLLLV
+10 WLSSTLMLLLLMMV
-25 ACSNDSA
+25 SCSQDSSND
-32 NGPVET
+32 GIDE
-38 PQDNLLRL
+38 PQNNLLRL
-46 SSVTRAA
+46 SSVTRSNRAF
-53 SQYTPDANSNIKMYV
+53 TPSEGNSIKMYV
-68 MTQNGEYSSGK
+68 MTKNGPYSDGTFN
-79 FTYSSGWSNSGV
+79 FTTSWANSNIR
-91 SVKEHE
+91 VKEHE

-132 ISGLPIFTSKDF
+132 INALPIFTNEDI

-156 TEAKDIVE
+156 SEATNIVE
-164 GNYGYLS
+164 GNFGYLS
-171 GLNSENYVNLL
+171 GLSSENYVNLL

-214 YDNGGGAVDANV
+214 YDNNGGDDAANV
-226 NVTVRLRAG
+226 NVTVRLRDG
-235 YGLGQSSVVYTPS
+235 YGLGQNSVAYTPT
-248 GNKASHAILENG
+248 GNKASHTFLENG
-260 STDLKSYATA
+260 LKDLTDAATA

-297 CSTDDNNP
+297 CGTDGTT
-305 KVIRENCTASNKMRV
+305 IRPGCTASNKMRV

>member
-1 MIKTKSRYK
+1 M
-10 WLQCSLLLSGLLLLV
+10 LMLLLLMMV
-25 ACSNDSA
+25 SCSQDSSND
-32 NGPVET
+32 GIDE
-38 PQDNLLRL
+38 PQNNLLRL
-46 SSVTRAA
+46 SSVTR
-53 SQYTPDANSNIKMYV
+53 SSSEFTPSEGNSIKMYV
-68 MTQNGEYSSGK
+68 MTKNAQFSTGT
-79 FTYSSGWSNSGV
+79 FTYSTGWTNNNV
-91 SVKEHE
+91 SVKEYE

-132 ISGLPIFTSKDF
+132 INALPIFTSKDF

-156 TEAKDIVE
+156 SETKDIVE
-164 GNYGYLS
+164 GNFGYLS

-203 RHIKLKSVTLK
+203 RHIKLKSVTLN
-214 YDNGGGAVDANV
+214 YDNGQGSADANV

-235 YGLGQSSVVYTPS
+235 NSLGVNSIVYTPT
-248 GNKASHAILENG
+248 GNKASHAIWPNTNDPILL
-260 STDLKSYATA
+260 SSDATA
-270 IGSGVKCPPSL
+270 IGSEVKCPPSL

-297 CSTDDNNP
+297 CGTDNDNT
-305 KVIRENCTASNKMRV
+305 VIRENCTASNKMRV
-320 SGMEHGKTNTVTV
+320 SGMEHGKKNTVTV

-348 DNPTIYIGG
+348 NNPTIYIGG

>member
-1 MIKTKSRYK
+1 MRHIGW
-10 WLQCSLLLSGLLLLV
+10 WLSSMLMLLLLMMV
-25 ACSNDSA
+25 SCSQDSSND
-32 NGPVET
+32 GIDE
-38 PQDNLLRL
+38 PQNNLLRL
-46 SSVTRAA
+46 SSVTR
-53 SQYTPDANSNIKMYV
+53 SSSEFTPSEGNSIKMYV
-68 MTQNGEYSSGK
+68 MTKNGPYSDG
-79 FTYSSGWSNSGV
+79 
-91 SVKEHE
+91 VKEHE

-132 ISGLPIFTSKDF
+132 INGLPIFTSKDI

-156 TEAKDIVE
+156 NDAKDIVE

-203 RHIKLKSVTLK
+203 RHIKLKSVTLN
-214 YDNGGGAVDANV
+214 YDNGQGSADANV

-235 YGLGQSSVVYTPS
+235 NGLGQSSVVYTPT
-248 GNKASHAILENG
+248 GNKASHTILENG
-260 STDLKSYATA
+260 STFLNSDAA
-270 IGSGVKCPPSL
+270 PIGSEVKCPPSL

-287 YMTLTCTYDV
+287 YMALTCTYDV
-297 CSTDDNNP
+297 CSADDTHN
-305 KVIRENCTASNKMRV
+305 VIRENCTASNKMRV
-320 SGMEHGKTNTVTV
+320 LGMEHGKKNTVTV

-348 DNPTIYIGG
+348 NNPTIYIGG

>member
-1 MIKTKSRYK
+1 M
-10 WLQCSLLLSGLLLLV
+10 LMLLLLMMV
-25 ACSNDSA
+25 SCSQDSSND
-32 NGPVET
+32 GIDE

-46 SSVTRAA
+46 SSVTRSNRAF
-53 SQYTPDANSNIKMYV
+53 TPSEGNSIKMYV
-68 MTQNGEYSSGK
+68 MTKDAQFSTGT
-79 FTYSSGWSNSGV
+79 FTYSSGWTNSNV
-91 SVKEHE
+91 SVKEYE

-106 AGSYSSS
+106 GSYDSS

-120 LNGDYSR
+120 LNNDYSR

-132 ISGLPIFTSKDF
+132 INGLPIFTNKDI

-156 TEAKDIVE
+156 NDAKDIVE

-171 GLNSENYVNLL
+171 GLSNENYVNLL
-182 MDHLYGEL
+182 MGHLYGEL

-203 RHIKLKSVTLK
+203 RHIKLKSVTLN
-214 YDNGGGAVDANV
+214 YDNGQGDEAANV
-226 NVTVRLRAG
+226 NVTVRLRDG
-235 YGLGQSSVVYTPS
+235 YGLGQSSVAYTPT
-248 GNKASHAILENG
+248 GNKASHTFWPNTNDVIPL
-260 STDLKSYATA
+260 TDAATA

-305 KVIRENCTASNKMRV
+305 TVIRANCSASNKMRV
-320 SGMEHGKTNTVTV
+320 SGMDHGKTNTVTV